1 VLAGQKSQSPV
12 SHVVANG
19 QTLRD
24 EMRLTMQTDYALR
37 MLIQLGVHTNRLVTI
52 GEAASTYRV
61 SKNHMMKVAHR
72 LCLEGFVVT
81 VRGNGGGLRL
91 ARRPSEINIG
101 DVVRRMETDFSL
113 VGCFE
118 PRRDD
123 CRIHSACLLRSAM
136 QRALKAFHETLD
148 DYTLQ
153 DLLVTRP
160 LLEEL
165 FAQDLL
171 NRKVKSA

>member
-1 VLAGQKSQSPV
+1 
-12 SHVVANG
+12 
-19 QTLRD
+19 
-24 EMRLTMQTDYALR
+24 
-37 MLIQLGVHTNRLVTI
+37 MLIQLGVHANRLVTVN
-52 GEAASTYRV
+52 ETACAYRV

-91 ARRPSEINIG
+91 AKRPSEINVG
-101 DVVRRMETDFSL
+101 DVVRRMENDFSL

-118 PRRDD
+118 PRCDD
-123 CRIHSACLLRSAM
+123 CRITSACLLRSAL
-136 QRALKAFHETLD
+136 RKALKAFHETLD
-148 DYTLQ
+148 EYTLQ

-165 FAQDLL
+165 FAGPPPETTEMKRGRSPA
-171 NRKVKSA
+171 NGRFT

>member
-1 VLAGQKSQSPV
+1 
-12 SHVVANG
+12 
-19 QTLRD
+19 
-24 EMRLTMQTDYALR
+24 MRLTMQTDYALR

-52 GEAASTYRV
+52 SETASTYHV

-91 ARRPSEINIG
+91 AKRPSEIIIG

-118 PRRDD
+118 PRCHD
-123 CRIHSACLLRSAM
+123 CRISSACLLRSAL
-136 QRALKAFHETLD
+136 RKALRAFHETLD
-148 DYTLQ
+148 EYTLQ

-165 FAQDLL
+165 FAKAPVELTGKKRRL
-171 NRKVKSA
+171 SA

>member
-1 VLAGQKSQSPV
+1 
-12 SHVVANG
+12 
-19 QTLRD
+19 
-24 EMRLTMQTDYALR
+24 MRLTMQTDYALR
-37 MLIQLGVHTNRLVTI
+37 MLIQLGVRTNRLVTVS
-52 GEAASTYRV
+52 ETARTYQV

-72 LCLEGFVVT
+72 LCVEGFVVA

-101 DVVRRMETDFSL
+101 DVVRRMENDFSL

-118 PRRDD
+118 PRLND
-123 CRIHSACLLRSAM
+123 CRITSACLLRSAL

-148 DYTLQ
+148 QYTLE

-165 FAQDLL
+165 FARAPLAQT
-171 NRKVKSA
+171 RESARMSAPV